1 MPTEPEMRGGW
12 LTGWRV
18 YRQVA
23 ARLRERIT
31 TGVYQAGS
39 ILPSEAALSAEFR
52 VARNTIRRALE
63 ALEADGLILT
73 VPSKGRLVRAGAQT
87 VNAPYRYQVIASEL
101 EQKIK
106 RGDLAPGDPLPSEA
120 ELAWLYDVSRHT
132 VRHAFAELERAG
144 LIVSRHGKGR
154 FVCPPP
160 RRPGTSGSQ
169 A

>member
-1 MPTEPEMRGGW
+1 M
-12 LTGWRV
+12 
-18 YRQVA
+18 
-23 ARLRERIT
+23 ARLPAGRRPPRERIT
-31 TGVYQAGS
+31 TGAYPAGS

-87 VNAPYRYQVIASEL
+87 VTASYRYQVIASEL

-144 LIVSRHGKGR
+144 LIVSHHGKGR

-160 RRPGTSGSQ
+160 RRPGTSDPP

>member
-1 MPTEPEMRGGW
+1 M
-12 LTGWRV
+12 
-18 YRQVA
+18 
-23 ARLRERIT
+23 ARLPAGRRPLRERIT
-31 TGVYQAGS
+31 TGAYPAGS

-73 VPSKGRLVRAGAQT
+73 VPSQRSPGPGGRPDRHRLLQVPGDRQRAGAEDQT
-87 VNAPYRYQVIASEL
+87 GRSRA
-101 EQKIK
+101 
-106 RGDLAPGDPLPSEA
+106 GDPLPSEA

-144 LIVSRHGKGR
+144 LIVSHHGKGR

-160 RRPGTSGSQ
+160 RRPGTSDPP